1 MHLQRIRVPDFR
13 VLKDVDITFENDFVP
28 RIFPLGSLNGGGKS
42 TLLQL
47 IFTLLHCSTDPE
59 KKPFLQN
66 LLDGFN
72 IREGSPKRTLAII
85 DIWDKDKVVTIE
97 FFVCQDSDIK
107 SCLSL
112 NDKPES
118 IYNSWLS
125 FSVPEDLEDLN
136 SKISVVETEIAK
148 LENIKMTIYPNDDND
163 VLDNQEVK
171 LPREIQV
178 ILNSLKNSKVFPQKM
193 VSSIE
198 KIPRI
203 PITYIINACRIKL
216 NQYGGLIQ
224 KLESASSQIQEY
236 IKKERLLLIVN
247 YKSNKNDIVHENVLL
262 CNMNYKGLN
271 VDDMDDKINEIES
284 ILRHLS
290 QKIFL
295 AAPSTQVFLF
305 MEQEKRSL
313 LFKSKAIESKN
324 YYLQIQAA
332 KSQLMNL
339 FTYDFLAVDILIQ
352 AFKNAFERDI
362 TEAIETGDYGNHYH
376 NLKNKLNQML
386 FNKKINIDKDLN
398 GVNFTLDRNG
408 ETIELS
414 PEDLSHGELKR
425 LSIYMW
431 LKHHKIEDAIVLMDE
446 IEIAF
451 HPDWQYQIIRD
462 LQEWAPNNQYIL
474 ATHSYELCQALT
486 PAHVKELEPKLI
498 KQDPEN

>member
-13 VLKDVDITFENDFVP
+13 VLKDVDITFEKDFVP

-66 LLDGFN
+66 LLYGFN
-72 IREGSPKRTLAII
+72 LREDSPKRTLAII
-85 DIWDKDKVVTIE
+85 DIWDKDKVVSIE

-112 NDKPES
+112 NDKPEL
-118 IYNSWLS
+118 IDNSWLK
-125 FSVPEDLEDLN
+125 FSASEDLEDL
-136 SKISVVETEIAK
+136 SFKISV
-148 LENIKMTIYPNDDND
+148 LEKAIDSLDNIKMTIATTFDDDLFNNKEAELIVKSKKILMDLQKLGIFPNKI
-163 VLDNQEVK
+163 VTPLLEKQKIPIEQAIRICAKRLDLYRGLIEKYKSV
-171 LPREIQV
+171 LPRIKEYMKQENLLFI
-178 ILNSLKNSKVFPQKM
+178 LKNKT
-193 VSSIE
+193 SI
-198 KIPRI
+198 KD
-203 PITYIINACRIKL
+203 T
-216 NQYGGLIQ
+216 
-224 KLESASSQIQEY
+224 
-236 IKKERLLLIVN
+236 
-247 YKSNKNDIVHENVLL
+247 KSENVLL
-262 CNMNYKGLN
+262 CNIKLN
-271 VDDMDDKINEIES
+271 EFKIDDIDDKISENKTFLI
-284 ILRHLS
+284 HLS
-290 QKIFL
+290 QKTFL

-313 LFKSKAIESKN
+313 LFKSQAIESDN
-324 YYLQIQAA
+324 YYSQIQAA

-352 AFKNAFERDI
+352 AFKDARDRDFR
-362 TEAIETGDYGNHYH
+362 EAIETGEYGNYYQR
-376 NLKNKLNQML
+376 LKNELNQML
-386 FNKKINIDKDLN
+386 FNKKINIDKDFN

-408 ETIELS
+408 ETIKLS

-431 LKHHKIEDAIVLMDE
+431 LKHHNIEDAIVLMDE

-451 HPDWQYQIIRD
+451 HPDWQYQIIQD

-486 PAHVKELEPKLI
+486 PAHVKEIEPKLI
-498 KQDPEN
+498 KQAPEN